1 MEFNKSDAK
10 LIANPVQSGV
20 ELTYLQNTLNGIAPD
35 DEEFKKKIDEKVVG
49 WTKAAFANK
58 NLDMKA

>member
-1 MEFNKSDAK
+1 
-10 LIANPVQSGV
+10 
-20 ELTYLQNTLNGIAPD
+20 LNGIAPD